1 MVECPDCNKQMTKKS
16 LKYSHKINCIAN
28 KHAEP
33 TKIIEN
39 KTKEKP
45 LNIEVPKQIEI
56 PNHRQNRLTERN
68 RKISLLA
75 SQAF

>member
-1 MVECPDCNKQMTKKS
+1 MVECPDCNKKMTIKS

-45 LNIEVPKQIEI
+45 LNIVVPKQIEI
-56 PNHRQNRLTERN
+56 PNHRLLRMNERN
-68 RKISLLA
+68 RKIQSLA